1 MGERSQPGFPFWP
14 SWGLSRNGVKNYSKR
29 ARWSRNRQVPLGMMS
44 TSRRRAASGRRSL
57 SGRRL
62 DLETTSSTTRTSCQR
77 RRSRNS
83 RSCRSLHPDRVLMR
97 CRNAGVE
104 ADARERA
111 DLAFGVA
118 KNPIARVSIL
128 ARFSGPSRGRFRHGH
143 NLYPMAMPW
152 QSFSRPKPRR
162 TGASHIAEAVSGITP
177 GGSHTDP

>member
-1 MGERSQPGFPFWP
+1 
-14 SWGLSRNGVKNYSKR
+14 
-29 ARWSRNRQVPLGMMS
+29 MMS
-44 TSRRRAASGRRSL
+44 ISRRRAASSRRSL

-62 DLETTSSTTRTSCQR
+62 DPETTSSTTRTFCQR

-83 RSCRSLHPDRVLMR
+83 RSCRSCIPNRVLMR
-97 CRNAGVE
+97 RRNAGVE

-143 NLYPMAMPW
+143 NLYLLAMTVAVVSEVQVPKNGCFY
-152 QSFSRPKPRR
+152 SSGRGAGSYSRMVTHGPL
-162 TGASHIAEAVSGITP
+162 E
-177 GGSHTDP
+177 